1 MTTKDII
8 AFKNDPKSYELLK
21 ENSQYI
27 KYLNRGEMNYEM
39 FVKEM
44 KSKYKERTSDKIEK
58 VIDNI
63 DLVSN
68 ILDIFK

>member
-21 ENSQYI
+21 ANSQYI

>member
-1 MTTKDII
+1 
-8 AFKNDPKSYELLK
+8 
-21 ENSQYI
+21 
-27 KYLNRGEMNYEM
+27 MNYEM

>member
-27 KYLNRGEMNYEM
+27 KYLIRGEMNYEM